1 MRDRARLLRSYK
13 VYGRC
18 LEFARQRKRDKELKK
33 AVETEVRQKELKGRG
48 GNKVRR

>member
-1 MRDRARLLRSYK
+1 M
-13 VYGRC
+13 C
-18 LEFARQRKRDKELKK
+18 QTQKEGQGVKK